1 MVKTKKTMKR
11 HLLVILFSAY
21 CFCAFS
27 QTMSEVM
34 EKRSKEMVRVIGL
47 DNKEEWKKF
56 IKENFAQSLID
67 KQMRANVDTGDGR
80 AASSS
85 TPAPADKVEAKAK
98 MFGQLHQ
105 DFGKAKITSLKPA
118 GEKMNV
124 SIEGEEGMAGVIS
137 LVFDKVSPYMIT
149 GLGIEVGGNR

>member
-1 MVKTKKTMKR
+1 MKR
-11 HLLVILFSAY
+11 HLILILLSAT

-34 EKRSKEMVRVIGL
+34 ERRSKEMVRVIGL
-47 DNKEEWKKF
+47 DSKEEWKKF

-67 KQMRANVDTGDGR
+67 KQMRANVDTGDGKA
-80 AASSS
+80 AASSTTS
-85 TPAPADKVEAKAK
+85 APADKIEAKAK

-105 DFGKAKITSLKPA
+105 DFGKAKITSLKPD

-124 SIEGEEGMAGVIS
+124 AIRGEEGMGGVIA
-137 LVFDKVSPYMIT
+137 LIFDKASPYMIT